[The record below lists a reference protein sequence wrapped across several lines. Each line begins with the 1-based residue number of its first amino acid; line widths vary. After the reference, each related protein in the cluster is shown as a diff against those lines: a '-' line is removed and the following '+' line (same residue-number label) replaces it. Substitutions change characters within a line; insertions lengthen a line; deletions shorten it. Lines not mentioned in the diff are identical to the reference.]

1 MNATTATC
9 PRSDELPLLEQDSL
23 TSGQREELELHVE
36 HCPACR
42 SKLQQAATSCCQSLP
57 PELLQPLNPTSTADL
72 AAGDEIA
79 GCQLLKPLGSGAAS
93 FVWLALE
100 ISTHREIALK
110 LLPAN
115 STRHTDLRD
124 RWLSEVTIA
133 ARMRHPNLV
142 RLYRVQ
148 ETPAWFALVFEY
160 VPGETL
166 AKRLHREL
174 PPPATA
180 AKIVRT
186 LATAVQSMHDQQV
199 LHLDLK
205 PSNILLDY
213 SRGEAWELAIPRI
226 SDFGISATQS
236 AYGASPQVPGRLPG
250 CGTPPWTSPEQLLLT
265 PDSLTPAADVHGL
278 GSLLYALLTSQPPL
292 PPSAENKLLETV
304 LHQRP
309 QSPERLLPGL
319 SPQLSRICLRC
330 LEKHPANRYQSASEL
345 AAALDDWLAAN
356 RGLPE
361 ARRSTRSLSIVTPFA
376 VILLLAVLALFLFP
390 SPPPNRPVTTVPF
403 APATTATATATTATP
418 GAAPADFLSLLAT
431 PAAALDAVSAQR
443 LAAGAAQQTHH
454 ALAQHSQNSAELL
467 RLGLMLQRAGER
479 MNSSIHAPLYN
490 AAAEIMR
497 NSERLLEQAYQ
508 LAPDDQRVLQELVA
522 VRICLG
528 NIKRPHSEVAGDA
541 MAQSLREQ
549 AAKLCQCAEVASRM
563 TDQRQQVYWLGQVL
577 DAGRIHC
584 LHLAWSGQGEVA
596 KEIRRQITES
606 IPVGTPAVMSADLR
620 FRMLLWEP
628 SAIGRSI
635 SPSNLHSDTW
645 VLPNTM
651 RGLQLEAVC
660 NFIAETLFSAPHSP
674 PFSSDAARQCL
685 EESSQLMELLELPPQ
700 LLPQILN
707 SELVR
712 PIAAICSECRIHNRL
727 EQAERIQQG
736 WLHLCSE
743 AHQIFPNHPEIHLAL
758 SEVHLQAWKNLL
770 RRDRDNDAVAALK
783 QSQAAAEAAW
793 QAAPESEIAYRQIAD
808 RLQRLQRFRSGR

>member
-1 MNATTATC
+1 MNAATATC

-42 SKLQQAATSCCQSLP
+42 TKLQMAAASCCQALP
-57 PELLQPLNPTSTADL
+57 PELLLQPLSPTSTAAL

-79 GCQLLKPLGSGAAS
+79 GCQLLKPIGSGAAS

-115 STRHTDLRD
+115 SPRHTELRD
-124 RWLSEVTIA
+124 RWRSEVAIA

-160 VPGETL
+160 VPGDTL

-174 PPPATA
+174 PPPAA
-180 AKIVRT
+180 AAGILRT

-213 SRGEAWELAIPRI
+213 SRGEAWELVIPRI
-226 SDFGISATQS
+226 SDFGISATLA

-250 CGTPPWTSPEQLLLT
+250 CGTPPWTAPEQLLLT

-278 GSLLYALLTSQPPL
+278 GSLLYALLTGQPPL
-292 PPSAENKLLETV
+292 PPIAENKLLETV

-309 QSPERLLPGL
+309 AAPELLVPGL
-319 SPQLSRICLRC
+319 PPQLSRICLRC
-330 LEKHPANRYQSASEL
+330 LEKHPAERYQAASEL
-345 AAALDDWLAAN
+345 AAALDDWLAATPGL
-356 RGLPE
+356 RG
-361 ARRSTRSLSIVTPFA
+361 ARRPTRPVNIVAPF
-376 VILLLAVLALFLFP
+376 VFTLGLVVLAMVLLP
-390 SPPPNRPVTTVPF
+390 SRPPNRPVATSSF
-403 APATTATATATTATP
+403 APAPMSTATATTATTP
-418 GAAPADFLSLLAT
+418 AAAPADFLSLLAS

-443 LAAGAAQQTHH
+443 LAAGATQQTHQ

-479 MNSSIHAPLYN
+479 MNSSIHAPLYH

-497 NSERLLEQAYQ
+497 NSERLLEQAYR

-522 VRICLG
+522 VRLCLG
-528 NIKRPHSEVAGDA
+528 NLKQPNSDAAGDA
-541 MAQSLREQ
+541 MASSLREK
-549 AAKLCQCAEVASRM
+549 AVKLCQCAEVASQM

-577 DAGRIHC
+577 DAGRVHC

-596 KEIRRQITES
+596 AEIRRQITES
-606 IPVGTPAVMSADLR
+606 IPVSTPAAMSADLR

-635 SPSNLHSDTW
+635 SPSNLKADTW
-645 VLPNTM
+645 IFPNTM

-660 NFIAETLFSAPHSP
+660 NFIAATLFSAPHSR
-674 PFSSDAARQCL
+674 PFSRDAARQCL
-685 EESSQLMELLELPPQ
+685 EESSQLMELLGLPSQ

-712 PIAAICSECRIHNRL
+712 PIAAICSDCRVHNRL
-727 EQAERIQQG
+727 EQAERIQQA
-736 WLHLCSE
+736 WLHLC
-743 AHQIFPNHPEIHLAL
+743 
-758 SEVHLQAWKNLL
+758 
-770 RRDRDNDAVAALK
+770 
-783 QSQAAAEAAW
+783 
-793 QAAPESEIAYRQIAD
+793 
-808 RLQRLQRFRSGR
+808 